1 MNTNHCHSVAFIQ
14 AFSAVQETRRMLS
27 QPIAPIDAV
36 IRSGA
41 IPILVKFLL
50 RDDKPDLQ
58 YEAAWALTNVVAGNT
73 EQTQSV
79 IDADG
84 LTHFAQL
91 IASQTVD
98 VRHPPHEQHAMPHSC
113 LFPTG
118 PRKKMQTSNHN
129 PLVPHCHLCIL
140 LYTAFHHHSLLNRCH
155 WTVIFGV

>member
-1 MNTNHCHSVAFIQ
+1 MNTNHCHSVVFIQ

-98 VRHPPHEQHAMPHSC
+98 VRHPPHSMPCRIPAFFPQDHAKKC
-113 LFPTG
+113 IFVYYCTLFSTTT
-118 PRKKMQTSNHN
+118 R
-129 PLVPHCHLCIL
+129 
-140 LYTAFHHHSLLNRCH
+140 Y
-155 WTVIFGV
+155 